1 MGSTMDHEET
11 DRGDMPHEDV
21 PNETRLSNDNCT
33 FVFQK
38 LDADALLV
46 KIDGYDKGELG
57 SAPLEHMDNVLR
69 PQSQVELFIDASKA
83 EGVAWDV
90 SQSWTSWFRA
100 NKGRLSQVHILVRSK
115 YVQQAIM
122 VAKQLSRTAQL
133 LQVYSDAEHFDRL
146 LKARI

>member
-1 MGSTMDHEET
+1 MVSGHNSSEGEDAP
-11 DRGDMPHEDV
+11 GD
-21 PNETRLSNDNCT
+21 NSSGETRLDTENCSFT
-33 FVFQK
+33 FKK
-38 LDADALLV
+38 LNGNALLV
-46 KIDGYDKGELG
+46 KIAGYDKGELG
-57 SAPLEHMDNVLR
+57 SAPLEYMAEELR
-69 PQSQVELFIDASKA
+69 PERQVELFIDASKA

-133 LQVYSDAEHFDRL
+133 LQVYSDAEHFERL